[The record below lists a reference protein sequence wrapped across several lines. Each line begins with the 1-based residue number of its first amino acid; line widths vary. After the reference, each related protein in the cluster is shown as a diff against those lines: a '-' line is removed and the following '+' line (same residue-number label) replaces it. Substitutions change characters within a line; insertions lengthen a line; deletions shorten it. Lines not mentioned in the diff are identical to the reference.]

1 MLNEMLGKFH
11 FWVTFLGAYA
21 IYFPMH
27 YIGLLVCRA
36 GISRWRYGFRSAIG
50 HDAEYLHHHG
60 GIDRGLRPD
69 GVLST

>member
-27 YIGLLVCRA
+27 YLACWVCRA
-36 GISRWRYGFRSAIG
+36 GISRWAIWLSFRN
-50 HDAEYLHHHG
+50 
-60 GIDRGLRPD
+60 RPRR
-69 GVLST
+69 